1 MLSLVALTFP
11 SPGGAEELTTKD
23 ISFGEHWSGPKVDR
37 ARDLEGKVVLLKI
50 WGG

>member
-1 MLSLVALTFP
+1 MLSLVALVVP
-11 SPGGAEELTTKD
+11 ALSEAEELSTKD